1 MYEMLTTT
9 IVITENKQ
17 KTHIAQAIQTKFDSL
32 VCMDADVCMCVYTCV
47 FLYMRTN

>member
-9 IVITENKQ
+9 IVITENK
-17 KTHIAQAIQTKFDSL
+17 KIAQAIQTKFDSL